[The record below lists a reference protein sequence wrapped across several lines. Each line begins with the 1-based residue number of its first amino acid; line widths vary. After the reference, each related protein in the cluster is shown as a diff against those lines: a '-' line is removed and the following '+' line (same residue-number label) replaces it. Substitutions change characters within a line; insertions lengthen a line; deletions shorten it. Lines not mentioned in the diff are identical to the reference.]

1 MQLPQSW
8 MTSLCESEDNIWSN
22 RNKPGFTAPPIAIP
36 LLEMGFTL
44 KHILKA
50 ISETKSSG
58 EFTSHTVNM
67 LATWMLEHPSLD
79 ISEDEGTSDRYN
91 LFRFLDRSQNLLR
104 QQSLDNTEI
113 KCGHRRGIG
122 LRGTICSEL
131 RNTIGQVDRVLQ
143 DTIRERQHVRGEG
156 HHLLRNFS
164 CEGSSSDINLLES
177 NDTDQRE
184 QISSSYIGIENN
196 ICPYCQH
203 TTPYLD
209 SHMTIY
215 HPGCGTLWGPGV
227 CGYCTDGFYILCYK
241 CKNKHFQKGYGN
253 SSLHIRAPDIIY
265 DEDNTTEA
273 DVQSLKF
280 NMPNYEDI
288 DKIKYYL
295 GINDKDIKVTSLN
308 LEKFDPLG
316 MDAVPSVVNECGNI
330 NTTEKR

>member
-1 MQLPQSW
+1 MLHLSYIKSRTSENADNCLFNKGCNLERNGNDFMQTTSATETGSTSNADVFPKHHGVKPNSSSSRPTFALQSPSSTFGTPFTAALEASCMQLPQSW

-22 RNKPGFTAPPIAIP
+22 RNKPDFTAPPIAIP

-79 ISEDEGTSDRYN
+79 ISEDEGTSARYN

-143 DTIRERQHVRGEG
+143 DTVRERQHVRGEG

-184 QISSSYIGIENN
+184 QIPSTYIGIENN
-196 ICPYCQH
+196 I
-203 TTPYLD
+203 
-209 SHMTIY
+209 
-215 HPGCGTLWGPGV
+215 
-227 CGYCTDGFYILCYK
+227 
-241 CKNKHFQKGYGN
+241 
-253 SSLHIRAPDIIY
+253 
-265 DEDNTTEA
+265 
-273 DVQSLKF
+273 
-280 NMPNYEDI
+280 
-288 DKIKYYL
+288 
-295 GINDKDIKVTSLN
+295 
-308 LEKFDPLG
+308 
-316 MDAVPSVVNECGNI
+316 
-330 NTTEKR
+330 